1 MNKVTS
7 LKNKVIIITG
17 SNSGIGFY
25 GLKKFA
31 ELQAT
36 VIMASRSEARAVEA
50 IALIKKDVPEAQ
62 IKFIPLDLQS
72 LSSVKEFVKKFLAE
86 YNRLDILVNNAGI
99 MFGPYTVTVDGF
111 ESQMATNHFGH
122 FALTGLLLP
131 ILIKSEGRIVNISS
145 IAHRRGVI
153 DFSNINYQRPNSY
166 KPWDAYSRS
175 KLANLLFTHELDY
188 RFKKANIPV
197 KVLAAHP
204 GVSRTNL
211 LFKNT
216 KTQPAYN
223 FLKYIMPL
231 QSAQAGALPLIEACL
246 KQDIIG
252 GEYFGPKGLFEFGGK
267 PGLVR
272 STKQAKNRDIAS
284 RLFDLSEQLTG
295 IQYPL

>member
-1 MNKVTS
+1 MGKETS
-7 LKNKVIIITG
+7 LKNKVIIVTG
-17 SNSGIGFY
+17 SNSGIGFF

-31 ELQAT
+31 KLQAT
-36 VIMASRSEARAVEA
+36 VIMASRSEARALEA
-50 IALIKKDVPEAQ
+50 IALIKKDVPEAH
-62 IKFIPLDLQS
+62 IIFKALDLQS
-72 LSSVKEFVKKFLAE
+72 LASVKRFVNEFIQE
-86 YNRLDILVNNAGI
+86 YSQLDILVNNAGI
-99 MFGPYTVTVDGF
+99 MFGPYTVTEDGF

-131 ILIKSEGRIVNISS
+131 LLIKSEGRIVNISS
-145 IAHRRGVI
+145 IAHRRGI
-153 DFSNINYQRPNSY
+153 MDLNNLNYQTPNSY
-166 KPWDAYSRS
+166 KPWGAYSRS
-175 KLANLLFTHELDY
+175 KLANLLFTYELD
-188 RFKKANIPV
+188 RRMKEASLPV

-231 QSAQAGALPLIEACL
+231 QSAEAGSLPLIEACL
-246 KQDIIG
+246 NKDVVG

-284 RLFDLSEQLTG
+284 RLFALSEQLTG
-295 IQYPL
+295 VKYPI